1 MRTEKQLSNDQ
12 ELFGEL
18 YDEFMPKV
26 YRFIRYKVNDEQLTE
41 DLTSIVFEKAL
52 DKFSKYSSNKASF
65 STWIFS
71 ITRNTLIDY
80 YRTNKTQQ
88 QVSLDEVTE
97 MPSQDLSPQE
107 MAEKNA
113 EQECLRSCL
122 SKLPEDDQEIIKLKF
137 AGEFNNRQI
146 AKILGLSESNV
157 GVKLFRAINKLRE
170 GFYESWNG

>member
-1 MRTEKQLSNDQ
+1 MRTEKQLTSNQ
-12 ELFGEL
+12 ELFGKL

-26 YRFIRYKVNDEQLTE
+26 YRFIHYKVNDEQVTE

-52 DKFSKYSSNKASF
+52 DNFNKYSSNKASF

-80 YRTNKTQQ
+80 YRTNKTHQ

-97 MPSQDLSPQE
+97 MPSQDFSPQE
-107 MAEKNA
+107 MVEKNA
-113 EQECLRSCL
+113 EQECLRRCL
-122 SKLPEDDQEIIKLKF
+122 SKLPEDDQEIIRLKF
-137 AGEFNNRQI
+137 AGELNNRQI
-146 AKILGLSESNV
+146 AKILGLSESNI
-157 GVKLFRAINKLRE
+157 GVKLFRSIKKLRE